1 MRIGFVFP
9 GQASHQAGMASAWL
23 PDAAERYHQLAEIVG
38 IDLPGTA
45 DDPEACSA
53 TAVAQP
59 AIFATSMAALDA
71 LKAAGVRPTV
81 VAGHSLGEIAAA
93 VAAGCFEATDAA
105 RLVLHRGR
113 AMERAC
119 EATPG
124 GLAAVLGADA
134 EQVAELLAA
143 HRSVT
148 IANDN
153 GAGQVVI
160 GGPATELGIAA
171 AHLRDAGM
179 RVRDLPV
186 QGAFHTSA
194 MAPVLPALTPW
205 VAQAAPR
212 DPAIEFVS
220 GTDGGR
226 LVDSAQ
232 VRRAVVEGPLAP
244 VRWAAVQRYLAAR
257 DLDLLLEV
265 GPGRV
270 LSGLARRA
278 LPDVPCI
285 PVNGPDD
292 VRAVRDLVDGTDL
305 QLIEPTTTGAQT

>member
-1 MRIGFVFP
+1 MRIGFLFP

-23 PDAAERYHQLAEIVG
+23 PGAAPRYRQLAEIVG

-45 DDPEACSA
+45 DDAEACAA
-53 TAVAQP
+53 TAIAQP

-71 LKAAGVRPTV
+71 LTEAGIRPTV

-93 VAAGCFEATDAA
+93 VAAGCFDAADAA

-134 EQVAELLAA
+134 DDVAGELAA

-160 GGPATELGIAA
+160 GGPANELEIAA
-171 AHLRDAGM
+171 DHLRGSGM

-212 DPAIEFVS
+212 DPTVEFVS

-226 LVDSAQ
+226 LVDCAQ

-257 DLDLLLEV
+257 ELDLLLEV

-270 LSGLARRA
+270 LTGLARRA
-278 LPDVPCI
+278 LPDVPCM

-292 VRAVRDLVDGTDL
+292 VRAARDLLDGSDL
-305 QLIEPTTTGAQT
+305 QIIEPTPTGART